1 MPNLRLEIAPLPK
14 QALADRDDD
23 ALMLLSSAGQTEAF
37 AVLVERYMKRLSS
50 LCARLVCDRR
60 AGEDLAQEIWLQV
73 FTARTRYKP
82 SGKFTVYLYS
92 IARNRCRNHR
102 RDTQRKARW
111 FDNEQAVDT
120 APLHDTPDRLD
131 ELLEK
136 ERRGRVN
143 EALTQL
149 PLALREA
156 LLFRF
161 AEGLDYADIARIV
174 GRTESA
180 VRSRVYLAIERL
192 RADLHRGVGV
202 VK

>member
-1 MPNLRLEIAPLPK
+1 MPNPRLNIVPPPNR
-14 QALADRDDD
+14 ALADRDDD
-23 ALMLLSSAGQTEAF
+23 TLMLLSNAGRAEAF
-37 AVLVERYMKRLSS
+37 AVLVERYMKRLAS
-50 LCARLVCDRR
+50 LCSRLVCDRR

-73 FTARTRYKP
+73 WACRSRYKP
-82 SGKFTVYLYS
+82 CGKFTVYLYS

-102 RDTQRKARW
+102 RDTQRKERW
-111 FDNEQAVDT
+111 YDNDQAVDA
-120 APLHDTPDRLD
+120 APLAETPDRLD

-192 RADLHRGVGV
+192 RAELHRGVES
-202 VK
+202 